1 MLIVAGGIL
10 EENGMVLI
18 AQRKRDDDYGLK
30 WEFPG
35 GKLREGETGE
45 ECIVREL
52 MEELS
57 IKVEVSGFYDK
68 LAEDDLTILY
78 YLVRRVSG
86 KITLNDH
93 ERMQW
98 VFPDE
103 LDNYD
108 LLSVD
113 RGVARKLVQRGI
125 SEGFN

>member
-57 IKVEVSGFYDK
+57 IKVEVTGFYDK

-113 RGVARKLVQRGI
+113 SRVARKLVQRGV